1 MQKEKLVFFCI
12 FSKSKLILKLVLL
25 VVILNLQYNMNLR
38 VFKFT
43 TDVRKYTWNKRGQH
57 PPTAEVR
64 KMECWLTELPKSEQK
79 IRSTFILSFII
90 IV

>member
-1 MQKEKLVFFCI
+1 MQKEKIVFFCI

-25 VVILNLQYNMNLR
+25 VVILNLQYMNLR

-57 PPTAEVR
+57 PPTAEVK
-64 KMECWLTELPKSEQK
+64 KMECWLTELPKREQK
-79 IRSTFILSFII
+79 IRSTFILSLGY
-90 IV
+90 